1 MVARAARLWAVPT
14 AWTGPD
20 KSNQAA
26 RLEKRHGAR
35 FKPSRRLKDMA
46 GKGETF
52 YGRFAPPRR
61 TAA

>member
-1 MVARAARLWAVPT
+1 MMGSKRFVELCR
-14 AWTGPD
+14 
-20 KSNQAA
+20 

-35 FKPSRRLKDMA
+35 FKPSRLLKDMA

-61 TAA
+61 VAA